1 MPYNILLVDDD
12 RDFREE
18 FKDYFRGYRV
28 IGVGRGEE
36 ALAELAKPN
45 EIDLVVLDVRLPGS
59 SGTEILKRIKRDRPD
74 LGVIILTGFGS
85 KKVVI
90 EALHGEADE
99 YLEKPLDI
107 KKTEAAIKKILRES
121 RWPAGIEGE
130 DIEGKME
137 RGKVF
142 LQRNVHKK
150 VSLQEAAAVVA
161 LSPKYLSRVFK
172 EVTGRKFNR
181 YKLECKIDQA
191 KEWLAE
197 TGHSVD
203 KIAYSLGYLNAES
216 FIRIFKKFTG
226 LTPSAYREAAQEGNN
241 NRG

>member
-18 FKDYFRGYRV
+18 FRDYFRGYRV
-28 IGVGRGEE
+28 IGVDRGEE

-45 EIDLVVLDVRLPGS
+45 EIDLVILDVRLPGMP
-59 SGTEILKRIKRDRPD
+59 GTAILKRIKRDWPD

-107 KKTEAAIKKILRES
+107 EKTEAAIAKILKQS

-130 DIEGKME
+130 DIAGKME
-137 RGKVF
+137 RVKIF
-142 LQRNVHKK
+142 LERNVHKK
-150 VSLQEAAAVVA
+150 VSLEDAAAVVL

-172 EVTGRKFNR
+172 EVTGRKFNQ
-181 YKLECKIDQA
+181 YKLEAKIEQA
-191 KEWLAE
+191 KKWLAE
-197 TGHSVD
+197 TAHSVD

-226 LTPSAYREAAQEGNN
+226 LTPSAYRAAPPREEK
-241 NRG
+241 R

>member
-18 FKDYFRGYRV
+18 FKDFFRGYRV
-28 IGVGRGEE
+28 VGVGRGSE
-36 ALAELAKPN
+36 ALEAIKRPN
-45 EIDLVVLDVRLPGS
+45 EFDLVVLDVQLPDS
-59 SGTEILKRIKRDRPD
+59 PGTEILKKIKQVQPD

-90 EALHGEADE
+90 EALHGAADE

-107 KKTEAAIKKILRES
+107 EKTRAAIEKILQNS

-130 DIEGKME
+130 EIGGKIE
-137 RGKVF
+137 RVKVF
-142 LQRNVHKK
+142 LRRNVHKK
-150 VSLQEAAAVVA
+150 VTLEEAAGVVL

-172 EVTGRKFNR
+172 EIAGKNFNE
-181 YKLECKIDQA
+181 YKLEQKIAQA
-191 KEWLAE
+191 KKWLAE

-203 KIAYSLGYLNAES
+203 MISYSLGYLNEES
-216 FIRIFKKFTG
+216 FIRLFKKSTG
-226 LTPSAYREAAQEGNN
+226 MTPAAYRKARA
-241 NRG
+241 RAKPKRK

>member
-12 RDFREE
+12 SDFREE
-18 FKDYFRGYRV
+18 FKDYFRDYRV
-28 IGVGRGEE
+28 IGVGRGDE
-36 ALAELAKPN
+36 ALTELEKPN
-45 EIDLVVLDVRLPGS
+45 EIDLVVLDVRLPDS
-59 SGTEILKRIKRDRPD
+59 SGTEILKRIKRAWPD

-90 EALHGEADE
+90 NALQGEADE

-107 KKTEAAIKKILRES
+107 EKTEAAIEKILRRS

-137 RGKVF
+137 RVKVF
-142 LQRNVHKK
+142 LRRNVHKK
-150 VSLQEAAAVVA
+150 VTLEAAAAVVA
-161 LSPKYLSRVFK
+161 LSPKYLSRIFQ
-172 EVTGRKFNR
+172 EVTGRKFNQ
-181 YKLECKIDQA
+181 YKLELKIEQA
-191 KEWLAE
+191 EEWLAA

-203 KIAYSLGYLNAES
+203 MIAYSLGYLNAES

-226 LTPSAYREAAQEGNN
+226 LTPTTYR
-241 NRG
+241 RSVSRRKPK

>member
-12 RDFREE
+12 SDFREE

-28 IGVGRGEE
+28 IGVGRGDQ
-36 ALAELAKPN
+36 ALLELEKPN
-45 EIDLVVLDVRLPGS
+45 EIDLVVLDVRLPES
-59 SGTEILKRIKRDRPD
+59 SGTEILQRIKRSWPD

-85 KKVVI
+85 KSVVI
-90 EALHGEADE
+90 NALQGEADG

-107 KKTEAAIKKILRES
+107 EKTEAAIEKVLRRS
-121 RWPAGIEGE
+121 RWPAGIEAE

-137 RGKVF
+137 RVKVF
-142 LQRNVHKK
+142 LRRNVHKK
-150 VSLQEAAAVVA
+150 VTLQAAAAVVA
-161 LSPKYLSRVFK
+161 LSPKYLSRIFR

-181 YKLECKIDQA
+181 YKLELKIEQA

-203 KIAYSLGYLNAES
+203 MIAYSLGYLNAES

-226 LTPSAYREAAQEGNN
+226 QTPTAYRKSVS
-241 NRG
+241 RRRSK